1 MKNLVLDT
9 SVAVQW
15 IVKENHSANIDGL
28 FRAGYS
34 GKSSLH
40 VPALWLWECGNAL
53 LSYCKAGWI
62 SLADIEDHLS
72 ALRYPK
78 PKVDTLPSIATQKAI
93 TELALASKLSFYDA
107 TDALIGTSSFNYV
120 SPDSAG
126 ALEWQGWHSS
136 VPVSRLTY
144 NGHAVATDS
153 LRATVVPEPT
163 TFVLLVAGLAALHT
177 RRRSMPRRDG

>member
-15 IVKENHSANIDGL
+15 IVKENHSVNIDSL
-28 FRAGYS
+28 FLAGYS

-62 SLADIEDHLS
+62 SVADIQDHLS

-78 PKVDTLPSIATQKAI
+78 PQIDTLPSIATQKAI
-93 TELALASKLSFYDA
+93 AELAQLSKLSFYDA
-107 TDALIGTSSFNYV
+107 TYLELALRRG
-120 SPDSAG
+120 
-126 ALEWQGWHSS
+126 
-136 VPVSRLTY
+136 
-144 NGHAVATDS
+144 
-153 LRATVVPEPT
+153 
-163 TFVLLVAGLAALHT
+163 AGLATLDKKLRAAAAAQGVVCIDL
-177 RRRSMPRRDG
+177 